1 MFDRDNNLLPT
12 ADQNEDPRVW
22 LEGVEDAGALD
33 WVRSWNAHATSS
45 LGDPK
50 GSATYTKILEILDS
64 KEKIPYVGRV
74 LDGLYYN
81 FWQDDVHVKG
91 IWRRCTLAEYRKEA
105 PAWEV
110 VLDLDALG
118 KAEGITWVWAGST
131 VLDEGAGV
139 AVDRV
144 LLKLS
149 NGGSDASHVRE
160 FDLKAKAFI
169 PESDGGFVVG
179 EAKTQM
185 VYKDRDTLLIGT
197 DLGEG
202 SLTDSGYPRT
212 VREWKRGTKLADAP
226 LVFEGKKTDV
236 LAFASYYRDRHVWHA
251 FTRRMI
257 TFWTSEHKWRTP
269 SGEYEKVPV
278 QVWTRRAIRRAI
290 LAAQFSDAN
299 SLTRAPLAR
308 AQEDA
313 KIDTFADQLL
323 VELRSAWEPGN
334 GKTYAAGSLLAVPLA
349 AFMGGD
355 FSGLVVL
362 FEPTAS
368 SSLAGHSDSYNYL
381 MLEVRLHASLD
392 PGFRT
397 AQSQHMLT
405 RRAFPRAHPGARRRQ
420 VRAPLLEVHLPRGR
434 RHRRQVEARAHPPR
448 RRRRAARR
456 ARLRRQ
462 LRR

>member
-160 FDLKAKAFI
+160 FDLKAKAFVS
-169 PESDGGFVVG
+169 EADGGFVVG

-257 TFWTSEHKWRTP
+257 TFWTSEHRWRTP
-269 SGEYEKVPV
+269 GGEYEKVPV
-278 QVWTRRAIRRAI
+278 
-290 LAAQFSDAN
+290 
-299 SLTRAPLAR
+299 P
-308 AQEDA
+308 EDA
-313 KIDTFADQLL
+313 KVDTFADQLL

-381 MLEVRLHASLD
+381 MLEVRPHPSRGLR
-392 PGFRT
+392 FRT
-397 AQSQHMLT
+397 AHALT

-420 VRAPLLEVHLPRGR
+420 VRAPLLAVHLPRGR

>member
-1 MFDRDNNLLPT
+1 LPTARRRQKADAADASVALAVATAQISTMFDRDNNLLPT

-160 FDLKAKAFI
+160 FDLKAKAFVA
-169 PESDGGFVVG
+169 EADGGFVVG

-278 QVWTRRAIRRAI
+278 Q
-290 LAAQFSDAN
+290 
-299 SLTRAPLAR
+299 
-308 AQEDA
+308 EDA
-313 KIDTFADQLL
+313 K
-323 VELRSAWEPGN
+323 
-334 GKTYAAGSLLAVPLA
+334 
-349 AFMGGD
+349 M
-355 FSGLVVL
+355 
-362 FEPTAS
+362 
-368 SSLAGHSDSYNYL
+368 
-381 MLEVRLHASLD
+381 
-392 PGFRT
+392 
-397 AQSQHMLT
+397 
-405 RRAFPRAHPGARRRQ
+405 
-420 VRAPLLEVHLPRGR
+420 
-434 RHRRQVEARAHPPR
+434 
-448 RRRRAARR
+448 
-456 ARLRRQ
+456 
-462 LRR
+462 

>member
-278 QVWTRRAIRRAI
+278 QVWTRRAI
-290 LAAQFSDAN
+290 LAAQFSAEFSPQFSDMPAACPCTGRRQDRH
-299 SLTRAPLAR
+299 LRRPAPRRAPLR
-308 AQEDA
+308 M
-313 KIDTFADQLL
+313 
-323 VELRSAWEPGN
+323 G
-334 GKTYAAGSLLAVPLA
+334 AGERQDVRGGLA
-349 AFMGGD
+349 A
-355 FSGLVVL
+355 
-362 FEPTAS
+362 
-368 SSLAGHSDSYNYL
+368 
-381 MLEVRLHASLD
+381 
-392 PGFRT
+392 
-397 AQSQHMLT
+397 
-405 RRAFPRAHPGARRRQ
+405 
-420 VRAPLLEVHLPRGR
+420 RG
-434 RHRRQVEARAHPPR
+434 
-448 RRRRAARR
+448 AARR
-456 ARLRRQ
+456 VHGRRPQRAGRAVRADGVVVARRPLRLVQ
-462 LRR
+462 LSDARGA

>member
-1 MFDRDNNLLPT
+1 M
-12 ADQNEDPRVW
+12 
-22 LEGVEDAGALD
+22 
-33 WVRSWNAHATSS
+33 
-45 LGDPK
+45 
-50 GSATYTKILEILDS
+50 
-64 KEKIPYVGRV
+64 

-160 FDLKAKAFI
+160 FDLKAKAFVA
-169 PESDGGFVVG
+169 EADGGFVVG

-278 QVWTRRAIRRAI
+278 QVDAPRI
-290 LAAQFSDAN
+290 LAAQFSPRNSPRN
-299 SLTRAPLAR
+299 SLTPIL
-308 AQEDA
+308 
-313 KIDTFADQLL
+313 
-323 VELRSAWEPGN
+323 
-334 GKTYAAGSLLAVPLA
+334 
-349 AFMGGD
+349 
-355 FSGLVVL
+355 
-362 FEPTAS
+362 
-368 SSLAGHSDSYNYL
+368 
-381 MLEVRLHASLD
+381 
-392 PGFRT
+392 
-397 AQSQHMLT
+397 
-405 RRAFPRAHPGARRRQ
+405 
-420 VRAPLLEVHLPRGR
+420 
-434 RHRRQVEARAHPPR
+434 
-448 RRRRAARR
+448 
-456 ARLRRQ
+456 
-462 LRR
+462 